1 MKVRDEQLRVDEC
14 DSRASRAPRALLEPH
29 CEECNCTKSSSSS
42 TFYEYKNDI
51 RDVGNTAD
59 LVKYQTFFGFLAS
72 PDAQ

>member
-59 LVKYQTFFGFLAS
+59 FSVFFDSFLILFYFFF
-72 PDAQ
+72 